1 MKKIAAL
8 ILLLLAVIIV
18 PVSAGEEWTKT
29 LGEEITAVATDEY
42 GDRIFVGTESGMLY
56 CYDSGGSVVWS
67 RSLASAIT
75 TLEVSQAGDIVRAY
89 MDGTGAV
96 YSLNGATGT
105 NLGSHGR
112 TTPYGYSISMPRDG
126 SLSIEGGTSGAASG

>member
-42 GDRIFVGTESGMLY
+42 GDRIFVGTEGGMVY
-56 CYDSGGSVVWS
+56 CYDSAGSVVWS
-67 RSLASAIT
+67 STPAGTGEISKLLASESGEAVVALKSNHASYINGDTGVTIWSRPASTIT
-75 TLEVSQAGDIVRAY
+75 MLTCRAT
-89 MDGTGAV
+89 D
-96 YSLNGATGT
+96 L
-105 NLGSHGR
+105 
-112 TTPYGYSISMPRDG
+112 
-126 SLSIEGGTSGAASG
+126 